1 MIFSIQDVLF
11 SLNISDLIF
20 MYFSSLFQGQAFTLR
35 ERQLM
40 GIHGLL
46 PPIIIDQETQLERVI
61 VNFRKRPT
69 DVDRYV
75 YLMAL
80 YDRNERLFYRSLCE
94 HVEEMMP
101 IVYTPTVGQACQQ
114 YGLIYRR
121 PRFVKTNK
129 FIF

>member
-1 MIFSIQDVLF
+1 
-11 SLNISDLIF
+11 
-20 MYFSSLFQGQAFTLR
+20 
-35 ERQLM
+35 M

-46 PPIIIDQETQLERVI
+46 PPIIIDQETQLKRVI
-61 VNFRKRPT
+61 DNFRKRPT
-69 DVDRYV
+69 DVDRYI

-80 YDRNERLFYRSLCE
+80 YDRNERLFYRSLTE

-121 PRFVKTNK
+121 PRYLWL
-129 FIF
+129 

>member
-1 MIFSIQDVLF
+1 
-11 SLNISDLIF
+11 
-20 MYFSSLFQGQAFTLR
+20 
-35 ERQLM
+35 M

-46 PPIIIDQETQLERVI
+46 PPIVINQERQLERVI
-61 VNFRKRPT
+61 ENFRKRPT
-69 DVDRYV
+69 DVDKYI

-101 IVYTPTVGQACQQ
+101 IVYTPTVGQVCQQ

-121 PRFVKTNK
+121 PRFV
-129 FIF
+129 